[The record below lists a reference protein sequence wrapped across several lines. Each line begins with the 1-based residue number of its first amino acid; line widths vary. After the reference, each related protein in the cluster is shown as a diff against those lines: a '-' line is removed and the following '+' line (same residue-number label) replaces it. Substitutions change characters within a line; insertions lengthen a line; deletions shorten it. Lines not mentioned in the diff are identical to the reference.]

1 MIWRAWVVTLLLLA
15 GCPGGGSGTPP
26 ACVSPPPPVVGPVP
40 QRGDFVSITSSSIL
54 EVVAVD
60 YYISALAG
68 LGVNTSALSGTRYR
82 VSLHRIVYKTITP
95 DGRLIN
101 ASGVLAY
108 PLKVA
113 GASSPMLSY
122 QHGTIFQDI
131 EAPSVATN
139 GDSVLVAL
147 AGSGFIVAMPDYTG
161 YAASTTEI
169 HTYMHAQGLAAATVD
184 MLRATRRVL
193 ANNNV
198 AANCQLFLT
207 GYSEGGY
214 ATLAA
219 QKEMEQNLPAEF
231 PITASMPAA
240 GPYDMSATAQYM
252 VGLTT
257 NLSPQFIGFIFKAYD
272 HWYGWNRLNDMFQSP
287 YNTVVATYY
296 DGSQTGGAISGALT
310 TNSAALFN
318 TTFRT
323 NFLGSGEAA
332 TKADFAKNDIY
343 NWAPARPT
351 RLFHGQDDDVVPYS
365 NATTAQAAMALAG
378 STSVTVLA
386 CATAAP
392 PRGHAECVWD
402 YLSQVIGWFVPLAT
416 NL

>member
-1 MIWRAWVVTLLLLA
+1 MIWRAGVVALLLLA
-15 GCPGGGSGTPP
+15 GCGGSGS
-26 ACVSPPPPVVGPVP
+26 SPVPP
-40 QRGDFVSITSSSIL
+40 QRGDLVSITSTTSIG
-54 EVVAVD
+54 VVAVNA
-60 YYISALAG
+60 YIAALAA
-68 LGVNTSALSGTRYR
+68 LGVDTSALSGTKYG

-113 GASSPMLSY
+113 GTSSPMLSY
-122 QHGTIFQDI
+122 QHGTIFQDSD
-131 EAPSVATN
+131 APSVATN
-139 GDSVLVAL
+139 GDPVLVAL
-147 AGSGFIVAMPDYTG
+147 AGSGFIVAMPDYIG
-161 YAASTTEI
+161 YAASTNEI
-169 HTYMHAQGLAAATVD
+169 HPYIHAQGSAAATVD
-184 MLRATRRVL
+184 MLRAARRLL
-193 ANNNV
+193 ANNSV
-198 AANCQLFLT
+198 ATNGQLFLT

-240 GPYDMSATAQYM
+240 GPYDISATAQHM
-252 VGLTT
+252 VGLAT
-257 NLSPQFIGFIFKAYD
+257 NPYPEFIGFIFKAYD
-272 HWYGWNRLNDMFQSP
+272 HWYGWNRLSDIFQLP
-287 YNTVVATYY
+287 YATVVATYY
-296 DGSQTGGAISGALT
+296 DGSRTGGAIAGALT
-310 TNSAALFN
+310 TNSAALFSA
-318 TTFRT
+318 TFRT

-351 RLFHGQDDDVVPYS
+351 RLFHGQDDDVVPYF
-365 NATTAQAAMALAG
+365 NATTAHAAMILAG
-378 STSVTVLA
+378 SSPVTVQVQS
-386 CATAAP
+386 CSTVWP
-392 PRGHAECVWD
+392 IPQGHSECVWD